1 MNRKLLALRICSIL
15 LLIATLG
22 IFIWEVKRMLATPS
36 QDDILGHA
44 GDFFIAVVLLI
55 LILFAQW
62 ELYSGLHYF
71 LSDAIRTTEKT
82 VCKLA
87 YAILSGSML
96 VVSAIVY
103 LFFLS
108 YAHLCFMHII
118 ALVCIIVA
126 IHLLVSISHTSKAL
140 RAEDH
145 PGKIAVLIITLICK
159 VLILFPFALM
169 GFAELMQLLTTLS
182 RLL

>member
-1 MNRKLLALRICSIL
+1 MNRKLLILRICSIL
-15 LLIATLG
+15 LLIVTLG
-22 IFIWEVKRMLATPS
+22 IFIWEVDRALSIPS
-36 QDDILGHA
+36 RDDIFGHT
-44 GDFFIAVVLLI
+44 GDVFIAVVIAIPILL
-55 LILFAQW
+55 AQW

-71 LSDAIRTTEKT
+71 LSDTIRTTEKT

-87 YAILSGSML
+87 YTILSGLML
-96 VVSAIVY
+96 AVCAVVY

-108 YAHLCFMHII
+108 YAHLCFLYSV
-118 ALVCIIVA
+118 ATVCIIVA

-169 GFAELMQLLTTLS
+169 GFTELMEVLTTLS
-182 RLL
+182 HLL